1 MERRPQIVVHRSLRL
16 NRDPSDFVPGA
27 CFERGNSANETSE
40 PGACRASSVTMRTEF
55 LAVYDYGTG
64 GVWVYLLADSAAQ
77 IHERYPEL
85 RVVSDRPDWL
95 TGEEDRRLRERMT
108 IGIDDTQNKFRAA
121 LLKQRT

>member
-1 MERRPQIVVHRSLRL
+1 MWQRIRSVGDTRTGTGVGPSFDDLSVLKGNLRPSSYLHRIL
-16 NRDPSDFVPGA
+16 DA
-27 CFERGNSANETSE
+27 
-40 PGACRASSVTMRTEF
+40 TEF

-108 IGIDDTQNKFRAA
+108 IGIDDTQNKFLAA
-121 LLKQRT
+121 LLQQRT